1 MNTLKHHKVLSR
13 GSEFTSL
20 LGLRLKQ
27 NILLQLWW
35 INETQKLPGSS
46 VGNTLHDMLSQ
57 ATLAQEKYP
66 AVTDELIV
74 QSSGLSREQLHTAIL
89 RMREEVSSVGRSLA
103 GLLGFRY
110 PSELEDAVKDDWDR
124 YMGRIWG
131 LQTKCEMPHNIEC
144 T

>member
-1 MNTLKHHKVLSR
+1 
-13 GSEFTSL
+13 
-20 LGLRLKQ
+20 
-27 NILLQLWW
+27 
-35 INETQKLPGSS
+35 
-46 VGNTLHDMLSQ
+46 MLSQ